1 MTTLII
7 YVIIVFP
14 PLLTVLKKFEYSLTK
29 DQGV

>member
-14 PLLTVLKKFEYSLTK
+14 PLLKGLKKFEYSLTK